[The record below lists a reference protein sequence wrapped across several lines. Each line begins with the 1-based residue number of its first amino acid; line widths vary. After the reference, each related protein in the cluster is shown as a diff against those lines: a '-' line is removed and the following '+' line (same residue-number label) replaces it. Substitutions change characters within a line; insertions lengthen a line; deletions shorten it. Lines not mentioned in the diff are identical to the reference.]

1 MIKKLLF
8 GSTAL
13 LLGLNLFFG
22 TRLHLYA
29 GGADAENPYEQYR
42 IFSEVLEKVR
52 QDYVD
57 GENLTYKDLVQ
68 SALKG
73 MLNSLDPHSEYMVPT
88 AYKDLKDDTQ
98 GEFSGIGIVVNAS
111 KDGRLVVVSP
121 MDDSPSSKAGILA
134 GDRLIKIDGRSTEA
148 LSFDDAVKR
157 LRGRTGSQVAVTMER
172 TIGDTTELK
181 EFTLT
186 RAVIKVSTVKD
197 VNGRSEFPLGEN
209 GVGYVKLTQFGE
221 QTSADLE
228 NALQKLEKQGMQ
240 ALIIDL
246 RNNPGGLLEQAG
258 EVSEKF
264 LPRGQL
270 VVSTEGRGAEQRSE
284 YIATGKTKQRKLP
297 MVVLVNGGSASASE
311 IVAGCLQDLQTIT
324 RAVILGEQTFGK
336 GSVQSIAPLADGS
349 ALRLTT
355 AKYYTPSHRVIHER
369 GITPDIVVP
378 MSEEDER
385 ALAIQRSP
393 GSLDRIEEP
402 DRSRIAAVRDVQ
414 FDRAMDLLKG
424 ITLYTK
430 GVLPEVKKV
439 ADAKT
444 AVQSAAP

>member
-29 GGADAENPYEQYR
+29 GGADAENPYDQYR

-57 GENLTYKDLVQ
+57 GENLTYKELIQ

-88 AYKDLKDDTQ
+88 AYKELKDDTQ
-98 GEFSGIGIVVNAS
+98 GEFSGIGIVVNAA
-111 KDGRLVVVSP
+111 KDGRLVVVAP
-121 MDDSPSSKAGILA
+121 MEESPSSKAGILA

-148 LSFDDAVKR
+148 MSFDDAVKR
-157 LRGRTGSQVAVTMER
+157 LRGRTGSAVTVTVER
-172 TIGDTTELK
+172 AITKEEK
-181 EFTLT
+181 EFTLI
-186 RAVIKVSTVKD
+186 RAVIKISTVKD
-197 VNGRSEFPLGEN
+197 INGRSEFPLGEN
-209 GVGYVKLTQFGE
+209 AVGYVKLTQFGE
-221 QTSADLE
+221 QTSSDLE
-228 NALQKLEKQGMQ
+228 KALQKLEKQGMQ
-240 ALIIDL
+240 ALIMDL

-258 EVSEKF
+258 EVAEKF

-311 IVAGCLQDLQTIT
+311 IVAGCLQDLQKIT

-336 GSVQSIAPLADGS
+336 GSVQSIAPLRDGS

-355 AKYYTPSHRVIHER
+355 AKYYTPSHRVIHEH
-369 GITPDIVVP
+369 GITPDIVVA
-378 MSEEDER
+378 MSEDDER
-385 ALAIQRSP
+385 SLAIQRSP
-393 GSLDRIEEP
+393 GSLDRLEEP
-402 DRSRIAAVRDVQ
+402 ERARVAAVRDVQ

-439 ADAKT
+439 ANAK
-444 AVQSAAP
+444 ADVQSDAP

>member
-29 GGADAENPYEQYR
+29 GGADAENPYDQYR

-57 GENLTYKDLVQ
+57 GENLTYKELIQ

-88 AYKDLKDDTQ
+88 AYKELKDDTQ
-98 GEFSGIGIVVNAS
+98 GEFSGIGIVVNAA
-111 KDGRLVVVSP
+111 KDGRLVVVAP
-121 MDDSPSSKAGILA
+121 MEESPSSKAGILA

-148 LSFDDAVKR
+148 MSFDDAVKR
-157 LRGRTGSQVAVTMER
+157 LRGRTGSAVTVTVER
-172 TIGDTTELK
+172 AITKEEK
-181 EFTLT
+181 EFTLI
-186 RAVIKVSTVKD
+186 RAVIKISTVKD
-197 VNGRSEFPLGEN
+197 INGRSEFPLGEN
-209 GVGYVKLTQFGE
+209 AVGYVKLTQFGE
-221 QTSADLE
+221 QTSSDLE
-228 NALQKLEKQGMQ
+228 KALQKLEKQGMQ
-240 ALIIDL
+240 ALIMDL

-258 EVSEKF
+258 EVAEKF

-311 IVAGCLQDLQTIT
+311 IVAGCLQDLQKIT

-336 GSVQSIAPLADGS
+336 GSVQSIAPLRDGS

-355 AKYYTPSHRVIHER
+355 AKYYTPSHRVIHEL
-369 GITPDIVVP
+369 GITPDIVVA
-378 MSEEDER
+378 MSENDER
-385 ALAIQRSP
+385 SLAIQRSP
-393 GSLDRIEEP
+393 GSLDRLEEP
-402 DRSRIAAVRDVQ
+402 ERARVAAVRDVQ

-439 ADAKT
+439 ANAK
-444 AVQSAAP
+444 ADVQSDAP

>member
-1 MIKKLLF
+1 MMKKILF

-13 LLGLNLFFG
+13 LLGANLFLG

-57 GENLTYKDLVQ
+57 GADLTYKELIQ

-98 GEFSGIGIVVNAS
+98 GEFSGIGIVVNPS

-121 MDDSPSSKAGILA
+121 MEDSPSSRAGIMA
-134 GDRLIKIDGRSTEA
+134 GDRLVKIDGRSTEA
-148 LSFDDAVKR
+148 MSFDDAVKR
-157 LRGRTGSQVAVTMER
+157 LRGRTGSEVMVTVER
-172 TIGDTTELK
+172 PPNGELK
-181 EFTLT
+181 DFTLT

-197 VNGRSEFPLGEN
+197 LNGRSEFPLGEH

-228 NALQKLEKQGMQ
+228 NALVKLEKQGME
-240 ALIIDL
+240 ALILDL

-258 EVSEKF
+258 EVAEKF

-270 VVSTEGRGAEQRSE
+270 VVSTEGRGAEHRSE

-311 IVAGCLQDLQTIT
+311 IVAGCLQDLQKIT

-355 AKYYTPSHRVIHER
+355 AKYYTPSHRVIHEH

-378 MSEEDER
+378 MGEDDER
-385 ALAIQRSP
+385 ALAIQRSI
-393 GSLDRIEEP
+393 GGLDLLEEP
-402 DRSRIAAVRDVQ
+402 ERSRVAAVRDVQ
-414 FDRAMDLLKG
+414 LDRAMDLLKG

-430 GVLPEVKKV
+430 GALPEAKKV
-439 ADAKT
+439 ADAKA
-444 AVQSAAP
+444 AVPTHAP

>member
-240 ALIIDL
+240 ALIMDL